1 MNSHVEGVRPLLI
14 KAKKIQ
20 LHSGMEGFE
29 SPEAFGIYRHTGGKP
44 LGVVGSVYEPPDLNH
59 LVDTFTTSIEQCCPQ
74 LDLNKLEYSEL
85 KEGAKV
91 RISIPAPDI
100 EVTSRIVGDVHKM
113 RIDLTTGFD
122 GLTKT
127 SLSFFCLRLVC
138 MNGMKR
144 WKRDIELAYKN
155 TAGNQPK
162 MKLFC
167 DEILTMLKDTQNY
180 REFLNQ
186 AAKVQF
192 TQEMI
197 DAFYKKLLGYNEK
210 GYKELTTRKR
220 NILDKINASVGVE
233 QRDLGP
239 TLYALLNGVTR
250 YTSHDLAGGVMDKL
264 LTDNAAKLN
273 QTANM
278 LVNDLMYAN

>member
-1 MNSHVEGVRPLLI
+1 MNVEQLKPMLI
-14 KAKKIQ
+14 KAKKVQ
-20 LHSGMEGFE
+20 LHSGIEGFD
-29 SPEAFGIYRHTGGKP
+29 SPDAYAIYRHTGGKP
-44 LGVVGSVYEPPDLNH
+44 LGVTGKVFVPPDLCH
-59 LVDTFTTSIEQCCPQ
+59 LADTFEGSLKKCCPE
-74 LDLNKLEYSEL
+74 LDREQFEYSEF
-85 KEGAKV
+85 KDGSKV

-100 EVTSRIVGDVHKM
+100 EVISKVVGDVHKM
-113 RIDLTTGFD
+113 RIDITTGFD

-162 MKLFC
+162 MQLFC

-192 TQEMI
+192 TQATI
-197 DAFYKKLLGYNEK
+197 DAFYQKLLGYNEK
-210 GYKELTTRKR
+210 EYKTLSTRKR
-220 NILDKINASVGVE
+220 NILDKINASVAVE

-239 TLYALLNGVTR
+239 TLYTLLNGVTR

-264 LTDNAAKLN
+264 LTDNAATLN
-273 QTANM
+273 QTANKIISEM
-278 LVNDLMYAN
+278 MYAN